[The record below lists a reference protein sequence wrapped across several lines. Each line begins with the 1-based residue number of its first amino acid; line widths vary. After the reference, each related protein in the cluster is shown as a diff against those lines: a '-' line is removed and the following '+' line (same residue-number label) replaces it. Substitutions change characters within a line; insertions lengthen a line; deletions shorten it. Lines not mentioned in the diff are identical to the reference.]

1 VKIVIVGGGTAG
13 WISALILQK
22 ETDHNITL
30 IDSSSIGPLGVG
42 ESTTGLFGQVI
53 RAYLS
58 EEDFVEKCGLTP
70 KLGTQFIGWSDKDF
84 YSPLE
89 GTFSAHD
96 EFDYAFYYGLENSRL
111 NDYSVFSLFASQDK
125 INFNKTTTKEK
136 FVSDRR
142 YAYHLDTYKTIAYL
156 KEKCVESGVQFIDS
170 KVVDI
175 SLDKFRNVN
184 QIYTEDSA
192 IECDF
197 VIDCSGFNRT
207 VISAYNPNFVSYE
220 KWMSV
225 NTGLPF
231 NLSWDE
237 IEYKKPVTTSRALS
251 CGWMWMIPTQHSI
264 GCGIVYDNNF
274 ATQDEI
280 VAEVNEILGVN
291 IKIRKEIKFRS
302 GRLDQSLCHNVASIG
317 TCYSFLEP
325 LQATSIHTTILQIER
340 LVHLLENSITVD
352 DYNLFCADV
361 VDNYADFVSLHYQ
374 FKHIN
379 NEFWQSRIPREY
391 TAEMIEKSKRQ
402 ALTPYDY
409 DINRGHYELV
419 GHNLWSYILAG
430 GHLVTHQRISYTEE
444 QLNNIQLWEN
454 QIPEVLENSMTFTD
468 FLGMY
473 K

>member
-1 VKIVIVGGGTAG
+1 MKIVIVGGGTAG
-13 WISALILQK
+13 WISALILK
-22 ETDHNITL
+22 YETDHDITL

-53 RAYLS
+53 RAYMN
-58 EEDFVEKCGLTP
+58 EEEFIEKCGITP
-70 KLGTQFIGWSDKDF
+70 KMGTQFIGWSDKDF
-84 YSPLE
+84 YSPLT
-89 GTFSAHD
+89 GTFSENED
-96 EFDYAFYYGLENSRL
+96 FDYAFYHGVENSNL
-111 NDYSVFSLFASQDK
+111 NNYSSFSLFASNEK
-125 INFNKTTTKEK
+125 INFHKKTTKEEFK
-136 FVSDRR
+136 SDRR

-156 KEKCVESGVQFIDS
+156 KDKCIESGVQFIDS
-170 KVVDI
+170 KVVDV

-184 QIYTEDSA
+184 CIYTEDSVV
-192 IECDF
+192 ECDF
-197 VIDCSGFNRT
+197 VIDCSGFKR
-207 VISAYNPNFVSYE
+207 VIASTYNPNFVSYE

-237 IEYKKPVTTSRALS
+237 IEYKKPVTSSVALS

-280 VAEVNEILGVN
+280 IAEVNELLGVN

-302 GRLDQSLCHNVASIG
+302 GRLDKSLYHNVATIG
-317 TCYSFLEP
+317 TAYSFLEP

-340 LVHLLENSITVD
+340 LIHLLENDMTVD
-352 DYNLFCADV
+352 DYNYFCGDV

-374 FKHIN
+374 FKHID

-391 TAEMIEKSKRQ
+391 TSEMIEKSKKDI
-402 ALTPYDY
+402 LSPYDY
-409 DINRGHYELV
+409 DIHRGNYELV
-419 GHNLWSYILAG
+419 GHSLWSYILAG
-430 GHLVTHQRISYTEE
+430 GKLLTNQRASYTEE
-444 QLNNIQLWEN
+444 QLNNIKLWEN
-454 QIPEVLENSMTFTD
+454 QIPEVLENSMSFTD
-468 FLGMY
+468 FREMY

>member
-1 VKIVIVGGGTAG
+1 MKIVIVGGGTAG

-22 ETDHNITL
+22 ETNHDITL

-70 KLGTQFIGWSDKDF
+70 KLGTQFVGWSDKDF

-96 EFDYAFYYGLENSRL
+96 EFDYAFYYGLEKSKL
-111 NDYSVFSLFASQDK
+111 NDYSVFSLFASDDK
-125 INFNKTTTKEK
+125 INFNKTTTKEE

-156 KEKCVESGVQFIDS
+156 KEKCIEFGVHFIDS

-184 QIYTEDSA
+184 HIYTEDEV
-192 IECDF
+192 IESDF

-207 VISAYNPNFVSYE
+207 VISTYNPNFISYE

-280 VAEVNEILGVN
+280 IAEVNEILGVN
-291 IKIRKEIKFRS
+291 IKVRKEIKFRS
-302 GRLDQSLCHNVASIG
+302 GRLDKSLCHNVASIG

-340 LVHLLENSITVD
+340 LMHLLQNSITVEK
-352 DYNLFCADV
+352 NNFFCADV

-374 FKHIN
+374 FKYIH

-430 GHLVTHQRISYTEE
+430 GHLVTHQRVSYTEE

-454 QIPEVLENSMTFTD
+454 QIPEVLENSMSFKD